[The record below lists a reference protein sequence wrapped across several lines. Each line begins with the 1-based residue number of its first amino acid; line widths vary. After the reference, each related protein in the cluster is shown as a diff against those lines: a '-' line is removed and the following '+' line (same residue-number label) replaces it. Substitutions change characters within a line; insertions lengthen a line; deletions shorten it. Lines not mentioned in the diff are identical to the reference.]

1 MNILLDGLPDTVTI
15 GGREYPIETD
25 FRAGIAFEIL
35 VQKGETR
42 LNEIMRPWYG
52 KYGYPR
58 DVDGAVEAALWF
70 YRCGEDKDTTQDEK
84 ANRRPQNAKQ
94 GYSFEVDA
102 DALLSSF
109 WQAYKIDL
117 STEALHWWAFR
128 SLMRGL
134 PDECEFQKRIYYRT
148 VNLKDLPKKERERV
162 AKIRAK
168 IAIEKQGGKMT
179 LAERNAQ
186 MREYVKRRQDEAS
199 KGG

>member
-42 LNEIMRPWYG
+42 LSEIMRPWFG
-52 KYGYPR
+52 KCGYPR

-70 YRCGEDKDTTQDEK
+70 YRCGEDKDTTQSEN

-102 DALLSSF
+102 DALVSSF

-117 STEALHWWAFR
+117 STEALHWWVFR

-168 IAIEKQGGKMT
+168 IAIEQQGGKMT